1 MPYDIKPVVKT
12 GNTTQST
19 KEWLMKKVSEK
30 KSVKKLNAR
39 EKGSK
44 TAPKN
49 KAKSLTS
56 KEKAASR
63 KAAPKNGNGKKPA
76 VKKTVASGIKKQYL
90 KSNGS
95 CNVTFSLPKEAVP
108 GAQVVTIV
116 GDFNNWNTTGT
127 PMKKLRNGSFQ
138 LTMKLQRDRE
148 YRFRYLIDATRWEND
163 WCADAYLPNEF
174 GCDDSLVRV

>member
-1 MPYDIKPVVKT
+1 MKKMSEKKPA
-12 GNTTQST
+12 
-19 KEWLMKKVSEK
+19 KKVSAGK
-30 KSVKKLNAR
+30 KNT
-39 EKGSK
+39 G
-44 TAPKN
+44 TAPKH
-49 KAKSLTS
+49 KEKSLTAQG
-56 KEKAASR
+56 KAASR

-76 VKKTVASGIKKQYL
+76 EKKNVPAGIKKQYL

-95 CNVTFSLPKEAVP
+95 CNVTFSLPKEAAP
-108 GAQVVTIV
+108 GAKVVTIV
-116 GDFNNWNTTGT
+116 GDFNNWNATEA

-138 LTMKLQRDRE
+138 LTVKLERDRE